1 MIPLD
6 PKGTSQ
12 NDPNWVV
19 RHQGKELV
27 QTVNC
32 DPGLAVGKGKVL
44 SSNSPQFGLGLRVR
58 GGGEPQKC
66 QELTSRTV
74 HKTFSFNAP
83 IGFDEFNAVDFS
95 GTFFINTERDDD
107 YAGFVFGY
115 QSSSRFYVVMWKQIT
130 QSYWDS
136 TPTKAQGYSGLS
148 IKVVNSTT
156 GPGEH
161 LRNALWHTGN
171 TPGQVRVALLIS
183 CCAATGSVQNGNV
196 LLQSFSFGIVPQCA
210 EYHPDKQA
218 CLLQT
223 APLAALA
230 PCRQPA
236 AISCWHICIEF
247 KCS

>member
-32 DPGLAVGKGKVL
+32 DPGLAVGKGKIL
-44 SSNSPQFGLGLRVR
+44 TLGRHYTVWWGFL
-58 GGGEPQKC
+58 GGGRTSETIK
-66 QELTSRTV
+66 ELFKNCRRAV
-74 HKTFSFNAP
+74 PKTFFFNAP

-171 TPGQVRVALLIS
+171 TPGQVRV
-183 CCAATGSVQNGNV
+183 V
-196 LLQSFSFGIVPQCA
+196 L
-210 EYHPDKQA
+210 
-218 CLLQT
+218 
-223 APLAALA
+223 
-230 PCRQPA
+230 
-236 AISCWHICIEF
+236 
-247 KCS
+247 

>member
-1 MIPLD
+1 MLANNKCLTAQNQSWWNYLHPAGDGRGDACKDDFDQDSVPDIDDICPENVDISETDFRRFQMIPLD

-32 DPGLAVGKGKVL
+32 DPGLAVGKGNLQALHWV
-44 SSNSPQFGLGLRVR
+44 VW
-58 GGGEPQKC
+58 GGREWWRQNWEVNKLQSCKKSEPQ
-66 QELTSRTV
+66 
-74 HKTFSFNAP
+74 TFSLNVHV
-83 IGFDEFNAVDFS
+83 GFDEFNAVDFS

-171 TPGQVRVALLIS
+171 TPGQVREALI
-183 CCAATGSVQNGNV
+183 
-196 LLQSFSFGIVPQCA
+196 I
-210 EYHPDKQA
+210 
-218 CLLQT
+218 
-223 APLAALA
+223 
-230 PCRQPA
+230 
-236 AISCWHICIEF
+236 
-247 KCS
+247 

>member
-1 MIPLD
+1 GDGRGDACKDDFDQDSVPDIDDICPENVDISETDFRRFQMIPLD

-32 DPGLAVGKGKVL
+32 DPGLAV
-44 SSNSPQFGLGLRVR
+44 
-58 GGGEPQKC
+58 
-66 QELTSRTV
+66 
-74 HKTFSFNAP
+74 
-83 IGFDEFNAVDFS
+83 GFDEFNAVDFS

-171 TPGQVRVALLIS
+171 TPGQVRTLWHDPHRIGWKDFTAYRWRLS
-183 CCAATGSVQNGNV
+183 HRPKTGYIRVVMYEGKKIMADSGPIYDKTYAGGRLGLFV
-196 LLQSFSFGIVPQCA
+196 FSQEMVFFSDLKY
-210 EYHPDKQA
+210 E
-218 CLLQT
+218 
-223 APLAALA
+223 
-230 PCRQPA
+230 CRG
-236 AISCWHICIEF
+236 
-247 KCS
+247 K

>member
-1 MIPLD
+1 MCPAGDGRGDACKDDFDQDSVPDIDDICPENVDISETDFRRFQMIPLD

-32 DPGLAVGKGKVL
+32 DPGLAVGKGETL
-44 SSNSPQFGLGLRVR
+44 TLMGIILFGFWLGGRQ
-58 GGGEPQKC
+58 GGGENLGNYYGFKDLKTAAP
-66 QELTSRTV
+66 
-74 HKTFSFNAP
+74 KTFSFNAP

-171 TPGQVRVALLIS
+171 TPGQV
-183 CCAATGSVQNGNV
+183 G
-196 LLQSFSFGIVPQCA
+196 
-210 EYHPDKQA
+210 
-218 CLLQT
+218 
-223 APLAALA
+223 AAL
-230 PCRQPA
+230 
-236 AISCWHICIEF
+236 
-247 KCS
+247 